1 MNVDVILTGVAT
13 FIAGGGLGALIN
25 LKSSKKKGEV
35 EVKVDEIGALHDII
49 EKVYEPTIKFQ
60 KGRIEELESEV
71 KSLKEQLSIERTDR
85 QRDMEMMNK
94 RILAITSALGIKA
107 ATQLRD
113 ERGRYKKE
121 GETAVEEK

>member
-1 MNVDVILTGVAT
+1 MNADVILTGIAT

-71 KSLKEQLSIERTDR
+71 KSLKEQLSIERSDR

-121 GETAVEEK
+121 GEIAVEEK

>member
-1 MNVDVILTGVAT
+1 MNADVILTGVAT

-71 KSLKEQLSIERTDR
+71 KSLKEQLSIERSDR

-121 GETAVEEK
+121 GETDIEEK

>member
-1 MNVDVILTGVAT
+1 MNADVILTSIAT

-71 KSLKEQLSIERTDR
+71 KSLKEQLSIERSDR

-121 GETAVEEK
+121 GETDIEEK

>member
-1 MNVDVILTGVAT
+1 MSADIILTSVAT

-49 EKVYEPTIKFQ
+49 EKVYEPTIRFQ

-71 KSLKEQLSIERTDR
+71 KSLKEQLSIERSDR

-121 GETAVEEK
+121 GEIAVEEK

>member
-1 MNVDVILTGVAT
+1 MNADVILTSVAT

-121 GETAVEEK
+121 GEIAVEEK

>member
-1 MNVDVILTGVAT
+1 MSADIILTSVAT

-49 EKVYEPTIKFQ
+49 EKVYEPTIRFQ

-71 KSLKEQLSIERTDR
+71 KSLKEQLSIERSDR

-113 ERGRYKKE
+113 KRGRYKKE
-121 GETAVEEK
+121 GETDVEEK

>member
-1 MNVDVILTGVAT
+1 MNADVILTSIAT

-71 KSLKEQLSIERTDR
+71 KSLKEQLSIERSDR

-121 GETAVEEK
+121 GEIAVEEK

>member
-1 MNVDVILTGVAT
+1 MNAEVILTGIAT

-60 KGRIEELESEV
+60 KGRIEELETEV
-71 KSLKEQLSIERTDR
+71 KSLKEQLSMERNDR
-85 QRDMEMMNK
+85 QREMEMMNK

-121 GETAVEEK
+121 VEIAGEEK

>member
-1 MNVDVILTGVAT
+1 MNADVILTSVAT

-71 KSLKEQLSIERTDR
+71 KSLKEQLSIERSDR

-121 GETAVEEK
+121 GEIAVEEK